1 VVAADFT
8 YTDPKDLEPG
18 QTAPFE
24 IIVTHAT
31 SANKITS
38 ALVNVGSTQYSS
50 ISSQA
55 VQISPNT
62 LSSSTTVS
70 QGSSPPQTSPSLKS
84 LSVSLHVAHNTISR
98 GSTQTIDVKVS
109 DKSNSK
115 PVPGPNVDG
124 KVIYAS
130 NEHTETFSG
139 ITGSNGDMKPSHSWQ
154 IGGNSK
160 TGIFTVNAHA
170 DAKGYNPASATKTFE
185 VTAVTPQN
193 ATNTNTTTTTLP
205 ENNTSSGDNLNS
217 TSGSDGNSTF
227 FNPLIPSSGGSMENE
242 TAPQEETGGGGGNNA
257 TATVDNLEHKNDDLF
272 STPIDGN
279 SSSTIIHK
287 HSHTHHSSKHKDDN
301 DLREE
306 ELLVIVV
313 EVTEVAEEEVVV
325 TMVEIKAVEVVEAGA
340 AVAVAVVEN
349 KIRLGNHQC
358 ICLAMI

>member
-24 IIVTHAT
+24 ITVTHAT

-50 ISSQA
+50 ISSQP

-62 LSSSTTVS
+62 VSSSRTVS

-98 GSTQTIDVKVS
+98 GNTQTIDVKVS

-115 PVPGPNVDG
+115 PVPGANVDG

-154 IGGNSK
+154 
-160 TGIFTVNAHA
+160 
-170 DAKGYNPASATKTFE
+170 
-185 VTAVTPQN
+185 
-193 ATNTNTTTTTLP
+193 
-205 ENNTSSGDNLNS
+205 
-217 TSGSDGNSTF
+217 
-227 FNPLIPSSGGSMENE
+227 
-242 TAPQEETGGGGGNNA
+242 
-257 TATVDNLEHKNDDLF
+257 
-272 STPIDGN
+272 
-279 SSSTIIHK
+279 
-287 HSHTHHSSKHKDDN
+287 
-301 DLREE
+301 
-306 ELLVIVV
+306 LL
-313 EVTEVAEEEVVV
+313 
-325 TMVEIKAVEVVEAGA
+325 
-340 AVAVAVVEN
+340 
-349 KIRLGNHQC
+349 
-358 ICLAMI
+358 